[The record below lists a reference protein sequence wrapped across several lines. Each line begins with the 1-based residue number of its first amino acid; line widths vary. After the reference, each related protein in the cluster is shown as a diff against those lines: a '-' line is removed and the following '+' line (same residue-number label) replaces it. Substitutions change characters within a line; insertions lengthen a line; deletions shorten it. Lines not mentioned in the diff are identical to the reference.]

1 MLSGIVISINWGVF
15 IWAVSNNHIL
25 DSSLAYYMNPI
36 LVILI
41 GTLLFR
47 EKLTRMQWLA
57 VAVTFTGLVI
67 TIIRYR
73 QIPWIALVIG
83 GSFAIYGA
91 LKKTVKTDAL
101 VSTFVETLTTA
112 PLFLVLVIWME
123 FQGMG
128 AIGAMQGWQW
138 LLLPA
143 AGIVST
149 VPLLFFSSGVKTTPM
164 TLSGILMY
172 INPTLQFLVSVVLYH
187 ETFTVTHAIL
197 FGFVWSGLVLY
208 LISGFLKDRKRE
220 E

>member
-1 MLSGIVISINWGVF
+1 
-15 IWAVSNNHIL
+15 
-25 DSSLAYYMNPI
+25 
-36 LVILI
+36 
-41 GTLLFR
+41 
-47 EKLTRMQWLA
+47 
-57 VAVTFTGLVI
+57 
-67 TIIRYR
+67 
-73 QIPWIALVIG
+73 
-83 GSFAIYGA
+83 
-91 LKKTVKTDAL
+91 
-101 VSTFVETLTTA
+101 
-112 PLFLVLVIWME
+112 
-123 FQGMG
+123 MG

-172 INPTLQFLVSVVLYH
+172 VNPTLQFLVSVVLYH
-187 ETFTVTHAIL
+187 EKFTVTHAIL